1 MELQELNK
9 PFKKNFEHMEIK
21 KLGNKTLVRG
31 FKWNQFICQNENGD
45 KFCRTD
51 ISLLTFESSNNKKH
65 SKKKELKYDSSDVH
79 FKKSDKKKSNSFK
92 NFVFFFLTTTLVG
105 YLAYFFIIQQDIFC
119 KNVWHLDNTVTDIK
133 NLIFGQDDAVEKLNY
148 VLNRI
153 NQTEGMSV
161 VIFTGGVGVGK
172 TYTALTINKNLP
184 WTSKTIISKH
194 SFELDQTILPKT
206 YFECDHNLLIIED
219 LTVNDMDSVMNLI
232 EFASYRKYKK
242 LFIILIFTTHS
253 NSEKKDILSSF
264 SESHITYYH
273 VPFKN
278 LDKEAVRKCY
288 LQEINKQKAEIS
300 EMELHGLISKKMRPI
315 EIVKGPV
322 GCKGVSD
329 DVAFYTK

>member
-1 MELQELNK
+1 
-9 PFKKNFEHMEIK
+9 MEIK

-31 FKWNQFICQNENGD
+31 FKWNQFIRQNENGD

-51 ISLLTFESSNNKKH
+51 ISLWTFVSSNNKKH
-65 SKKKELKYDSSDVH
+65 SKKKKELKYDSSDVH
-79 FKKSDKKKSNSFK
+79 FKKIGYLAYFFKELKYDSSDVHSKKI
-92 NFVFFFLTTTLVG
+92 G

-194 SFELDQTILPKT
+194 SFELDETILPKT
-206 YFECDHNLLIIED
+206 YFKCDHNLLIIED
-219 LTVNDMDSVMNLI
+219 LSVNDMDSVMNLI
-232 EFASYRKYKK
+232 KFASYRKYKK

-264 SESHITYYH
+264 NESYITYYH

-288 LQEINKQKAEIS
+288 LDEINKQKAEIS
-300 EMELHGLISKKMRPI
+300 EIELHGLISKKMRAI